1 MTMARADHR
10 KPVVA
15 TVLVA
20 ALLGLS
26 ACASVTETNP
36 ARTATDMLLVNRAAE
51 RAVEGLTLP
60 IPQGARVYVDETYFV
75 AENSRYALSA
85 IRAALSE
92 AGYALVR
99 ERGESDAVFE
109 VRATAL
115 SLEQMRRVFG
125 IPDMRVPINEALN
138 VVSLPE
144 VSLYSNRDRMGVA
157 EFSGFIYDTRTGL
170 PLGAVTPMIGQYKIR
185 SHKALMMITWGQQLA
200 QPGERDPGSSWREF

>member
-1 MTMARADHR
+1 M
-10 KPVVA
+10 VA
-15 TVLVA
+15 VRTSIAA
-20 ALLGLS
+20 ALVLALG

-36 ARTATDMLLVNRAAE
+36 SRTATDMLLVNRAAE
-51 RAVEGLTLP
+51 RAVEGLILP
-60 IPQGARVYVDETYFV
+60 VPQGARIFVDETYFQ
-75 AENSRYALSA
+75 AENARYALSA

-92 AGYALVR
+92 AGYSLVR

-125 IPDMRVPINEALN
+125 LPEMRVPINENFN

-144 VSLYSNRDRMGVA
+144 LSIYSNRDRMGVA
-157 EFSGFIYDTRTGL
+157 EFSGFIYDTRTGM

-185 SHKALMMITWGQQLA
+185 SHRALMVLTWGQQLA
-200 QPGERDPGSSWREF
+200 QPGEREPGSSWREF

>member
-1 MTMARADHR
+1 MSAVRSSIA
-10 KPVVA
+10 
-15 TVLVA
+15 A
-20 ALLGLS
+20 ALLLALG

-36 ARTATDMLLVNRAAE
+36 SRTATDMLLVNRAAE
-51 RAVEGLTLP
+51 RAVEGLILP
-60 IPQGARVYVDETYFV
+60 VPQGARVFVDETYFQ
-75 AENSRYALSA
+75 AENARYALSA

-125 IPDMRVPINEALN
+125 LPEMRVPINENFN

-144 VSLYSNRDRMGVA
+144 LSIYSNRDRMGVA
-157 EFSGFIYDTRTGL
+157 EFSGFIYDTRTGM

-185 SHKALMMITWGQQLA
+185 SHKALMVITWGQQLA

>member
-1 MTMARADHR
+1 MNAGRLILVSSM
-10 KPVVA
+10 
-15 TVLVA
+15 LVA
-20 ALLGLS
+20 LG

-36 ARTATDMLLVNRAAE
+36 ARTATDMMLVNRAAE

-60 IPQGARVYVDETYFV
+60 IPQGARVFVDETYFQ
-75 AENSRYALSA
+75 AENAKYAVSA

-99 ERGESDAVFE
+99 DRGESDAVFE

-125 IPDMRVPINEALN
+125 VPDLRVPINENLN
-138 VVSLPE
+138 VVSIPE
-144 VSLYSNRDRMGVA
+144 VSIYSNRDRMGVA
-157 EFSGFIYDTRTGL
+157 EFSGFIYDTRTGM

>member
-1 MTMARADHR
+1 MSITRL
-10 KPVVA
+10 VVLSA
-15 TVLVA
+15 LVA
-20 ALLGLS
+20 SLA

-36 ARTATDMLLVNRAAE
+36 TRTATDMLLVNRAAE

-60 IPQGARVYVDETYFV
+60 IPQGARVFVDETYFQ
-75 AENSRYALSA
+75 AENSKYALST

-109 VRATAL
+109 VRAAAL

-125 IPDMRVPINEALN
+125 IPDMRVPINESLN
-138 VVSLPE
+138 VVSIPE
-144 VSLYSNRDRMGVA
+144 VSIYSNRDRMGVA
-157 EFSGFIYDTRTGL
+157 EFSGFIYDTRTGM

-200 QPGERDPGSSWREF
+200 QPGERNPGSSWREF

>member
-1 MTMARADHR
+1 MGGARLL
-10 KPVVA
+10 PV
-15 TVLVA
+15 LSL
-20 ALLGLS
+20 ALLAT

-51 RAVEGLTLP
+51 RAVEGLMLP
-60 IPQGARVYVDETYFV
+60 IPQGARVYVDETYFQ
-75 AENSRYALSA
+75 AENARFALSA

-109 VRATAL
+109 VRAAAL

-125 IPDMRVPINEALN
+125 IPDMRVPINDALN
-138 VVSLPE
+138 VVSIPE
-144 VSLYSNRDRMGVA
+144 VSIYSNRDRMGVA
-157 EFSGFIYDTRTGL
+157 EFSGFIYDTRTGM